1 MEKNAINFS
10 DEVQH
15 KIDCQK
21 ARISEADKALKA
33 DFNAEN
39 VQAYQNAIGD
49 FVSFAVTQIYLLSTR
64 SGWRDIPCRDLYDK
78 ASGIELLLKDLNG
91 CLDRGD
97 KESACGQCDEIA
109 LLLDGLLMRN

>member
-10 DEVQH
+10 EEVQH
-15 KIDCQK
+15 KIDFQK
-21 ARISEADKALKA
+21 ARISEANEALKA

-39 VQAYQNAIGD
+39 VRAYQNAIGD

-91 CLDRGD
+91 CLGSGD
-97 KESACGQCDEIA
+97 TQSAGRQCDKIA
-109 LLLDGLLMRN
+109 LLLDALLMRN